1 MEKVACSVCVG
12 ASQSEGDPSY
22 TSCCNQA
29 SVSSN
34 LLQTIRFHSLLTPL
48 HSLLSFGRS
57 GLRPSLVQGLRPRNA
72 PPLLATVLILPQQ
85 RVWPTVFPP
94 DTTAGAGPVPTPCL
108 HWPALVPL
116 NPPTPGKARPDL
128 APAPRLSKSRETTPA
143 AAGIISPPDC
153 YRPKK
158 SGVHTSAVLVFGC
171 SQAA

>member
-1 MEKVACSVCVG
+1 MEKVACSLCVG
-12 ASQSEGDPSY
+12 ASQNEGDLSY

-94 DTTAGAGPVPTPCL
+94 DTTAGAGPVPTLCL
-108 HWPALVPL
+108 PWSPLIHGRPVRPGPGPASRQEPVNSSSRRRHNLPARL
-116 NPPTPGKARPDL
+116 LPPQ
-128 APAPRLSKSRETTPA
+128 
-143 AAGIISPPDC
+143 
-153 YRPKK
+153 K